1 MEAVLRELKD
11 LNMAGARFEVAFEQ
25 QPDSDGIDWPGD
37 SAESQRVAVEATGA
51 DRVEFLFSANPGE
64 PPRGLGRIASG
75 GELARVALGLKAVLA
90 RVDQRATLIFDEIDV
105 GVGGRSAPV
114 VGQKLWDLTRT
125 HQVLCITHLPQ
136 VAAYAD
142 QHVVV
147 AKRVDGESTRTTV
160 ERVSGPERIAELA
173 AMLGGGPG
181 SQAAEANAREL
192 LLRSDNWK
200 SAGRRGRKAG

>member
-1 MEAVLRELKD
+1 
-11 LNMAGARFEVAFEQ
+11 MAGARFEIALEQ
-25 QPDSDGIDWPGD
+25 QHDPDGIEWPADSDE
-37 SAESQRVAVEATGA
+37 ARCVAVDATGA

-75 GELARVALGLKAVLA
+75 GELARVALAFKAVLA

-105 GVGGRSAPV
+105 GVGGRSAPI
-114 VGQKLWDLTRT
+114 VGQKLWELTRG
-125 HQVLCITHLPQ
+125 HQVLCITHMPQ

-142 QHVVV
+142 QHLVV

-160 ERVSGPERIAELA
+160 DPVSGPERIAELA

-192 LLRSDNWK
+192 LLRSEAWK
-200 SAGRRGRKAG
+200 TAGRDARKAG